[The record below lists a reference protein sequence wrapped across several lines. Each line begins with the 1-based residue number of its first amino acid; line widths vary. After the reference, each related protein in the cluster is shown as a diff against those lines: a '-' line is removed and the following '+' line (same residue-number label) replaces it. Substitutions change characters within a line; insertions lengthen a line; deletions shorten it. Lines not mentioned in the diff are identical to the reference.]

1 MTDIDKNILKA
12 LKGIKPT
19 DFTKAQPI
27 DSKTAKVMAKLEQM
41 AKELGKGKPI
51 KKELGGPITGSGSSI
66 SEADRK
72 YIKRMLGRGDSAS
85 VKKMIAQKEGRGMSE
100 SDIKRMNEML
110 SRVKPKKMNMGGVMT
125 GRGGRFKGT
134 R

>member
-27 DSKTAKVMAKLEQM
+27 DSKTAKVMAKLDQV
-41 AKELGKGKPI
+41 AKEIGKGKP
-51 KKELGGPITGSGSSI
+51 
-66 SEADRK
+66 RK
-72 YIKRMLGRGDSAS
+72 MK
-85 VKKMIAQKEGRGMSE
+85 
-100 SDIKRMNEML
+100 
-110 SRVKPKKMNMGGVMT
+110 MGGVMT
-125 GRGGRFKGT
+125 GRGGSFKGT